1 MNFEQTDEFK
11 KELKAFSKKWRSL
24 PDDLEKL
31 MLVLP
36 ALYPERR
43 DAEFDNFRESFFAN
57 KKAAVIKIT
66 LQDAEAVKIRLD
78 CRSLGNKSILR
89 VIYIRNRHT
98 ITFVELYSKN
108 EKAREDSKR
117 LQSYLE

>member
-24 PDDLEKL
+24 
-31 MLVLP
+31 
-36 ALYPERR
+36 
-43 DAEFDNFRESFFAN
+43 SFFAN